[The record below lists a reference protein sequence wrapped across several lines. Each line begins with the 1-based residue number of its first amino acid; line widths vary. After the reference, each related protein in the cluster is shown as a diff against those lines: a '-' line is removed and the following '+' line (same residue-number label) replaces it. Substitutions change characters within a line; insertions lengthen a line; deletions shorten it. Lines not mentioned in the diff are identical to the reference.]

1 VAGAGIVPANENQ
14 KGRIKMATRFEYKI
28 VTSTDSDEDDE
39 TMLNELGEQG
49 YELVSVHVSE
59 VTYVESG
66 DEEDEDEEAGEEYV
80 EEVVTYY
87 FKRAKE

>member
-1 VAGAGIVPANENQ
+1 M
-14 KGRIKMATRFEYKI
+14 KTFEYKI

-39 TMLNELGEQG
+39 TMLNDLGTEG
-49 YELVSVHVSE
+49 WELVGVHVSE

-66 DEEDEDEEAGEEYV
+66 EEDEEEETGEEFV

-87 FKRAKE
+87 MKREKAA

>member
-1 VAGAGIVPANENQ
+1 MA
-14 KGRIKMATRFEYKI
+14 KMFEYKI

-39 TMLNELGEQG
+39 TMLNDLGADG

-59 VTYVESG
+59 VTYVEGGES
-66 DEEDEDEEAGEEYV
+66 EDPDAEDADAEGGEEYV

-87 FKRAKE
+87 FKREKG

>member
-1 VAGAGIVPANENQ
+1 M
-14 KGRIKMATRFEYKI
+14 KTFEYKI

-39 TMLNELGEQG
+39 TMLNDLGADG

-59 VTYVESG
+59 VTYVEGGEDG
-66 DEEDEDEEAGEEYV
+66 DEPDEDAEEFT

-87 FKRAKE
+87 FKREKA

>member
-1 VAGAGIVPANENQ
+1 MPKQ
-14 KGRIKMATRFEYKI
+14 FEYKI

-39 TMLNELGEQG
+39 TMLNELGGDG

-59 VTYVESG
+59 VTYVEAA
-66 DEEDEDEEAGEEYV
+66 DEDDEDAEEAGEEYV

-87 FKRAKE
+87 LKREKGV

>member
-1 VAGAGIVPANENQ
+1 M
-14 KGRIKMATRFEYKI
+14 KTFEYKI

-39 TMLNELGEQG
+39 TMLNDLGG
-49 YELVSVHVSE
+49 LGWDLVGVHVSE

-66 DEEDEDEEAGEEYV
+66 EEDEEDESGEEFV

-87 FKRAKE
+87 LKREKAA